1 VTTRMKRFLSGRTL
15 SAAVAVMA
23 TAWLPLQAL
32 ADASTDVAP
41 ATGWASRNGGTKGG
55 AAATSRYMY
64 KVSSAS
70 QLLAALKDG
79 GTNPKIVKIYGT
91 VDMAAADNG
100 GPFTSVA
107 DQTARNK
114 ITIPANTTLIGMGS
128 TATIT
133 NAAMFIKRVDNV
145 IIRNLTIVAPCD
157 IEPMWDPNDNGG
169 RWNSRYDAL
178 VIDGA
183 THVWIDHNV
192 FTDAPTTDDQ
202 APVVNGQRKQCHDG
216 ALDIQHAADFITVSY
231 NVFDQHDKNTLVG
244 SSDSDT
250 ADEGHLT
257 VTFNHNAFK
266 NVMERAPRV
275 RFGKVHV
282 YNNYYQGDKANTAYP
297 HNYSIGVGYKA
308 KIVSAANVLDIAGAS
323 SCPKVVKNPGTS
335 TKTGAIVDTGSLL
348 NGAALNLS
356 TSCSFSN
363 AVGWTV
369 PYAATPLPAGMVKS
383 TVTSQAGVG
392 KLTVN

>member
-1 VTTRMKRFLSGRTL
+1 MTALAM
-15 SAAVAVMA
+15 
-23 TAWLPLQAL
+23 AWLPLSAH
-32 ADASTDVAP
+32 ADASTDSAP
-41 ATGWASRNGGTKGG
+41 GTGWASQSGGTKGG
-55 AAATSRYMY
+55 AAATSRYTY

-91 VDMAAADNG
+91 IDMAASDNG
-100 GPFTSVA
+100 GAFTSVA

-114 ITIPANTTLIGMGS
+114 VTIPANTTLIGMGS
-128 TATIT
+128 TSTIT

-157 IEPMWDPNDNGG
+157 IEPIWDPNDNGG

-178 VIDGA
+178 VIDGS

-192 FTDAPTTDDQ
+192 FTDAPTTDDK
-202 APVVNGQRKQCHDG
+202 AEVANGQRKQCHDG
-216 ALDIQHAADFITVSY
+216 ALDIQHAADYITVSY
-231 NVFDQHDKNTLVG
+231 NVFDQHDKNSLVG

-250 ADEGHLT
+250 GDDGHLRIT
-257 VTFNHNAFK
+257 YNHNVFS
-266 NVMERAPRV
+266 NIVERAPRV
-275 RFGKVHV
+275 RFGKVHI
-282 YNNYYQGDKANTAYP
+282 YNNYYKGDKANTAYP
-297 HNYSIGVGYKA
+297 HNYSIGVGYKS
-308 KIVSAANVLDIAGAS
+308 KIISANNVFEITGAS
-323 SCPKVVKNPGTS
+323 SCPKVVKNPGS
-335 TKTGAIVDTGSLL
+335 SSKTGTIVDSGSLL
-348 NGAALNLS
+348 NGSALNLS

-363 AVGWTV
+363 SVGWTV
-369 PYAATPLPAGMVKS
+369 PYTATPLPTSSVKS